1 MANRLIR
8 WLKEPLVHF
17 LLIGAA
23 IYVVYG
29 LFGTAEE
36 SGDDRTVTITAGE
49 VQSLANNWQRQ
60 WGRPPTA
67 NEFDGVVTQYIR
79 EIVLSREA
87 VAMGLDADDIVI
99 RRRLAQKLEFL
110 SQDLMVPPDPKP
122 EELEEWFDARIDEYR
137 EPNRYTLTH
146 IYLDPDKRDEQALAD
161 AEALRDEL
169 NALAQMPADVRAYG
183 DPFMLQNYYPQRTA
197 LELSK
202 LFGRGFAES
211 AIELEPGVWH
221 GPVLSG
227 YGVHVVRIDS
237 PWRAPDPEFSSVEA
251 QVRED
256 WIAVRSEELNR
267 QFLDA
272 VLARYDVIVEEVDVS
287 LTPGPARDQGA
298 ATGMGGPSEDAAQ
311 RLADEAPDENA
322 RGSGR
327 GT

>member
-1 MANRLIR
+1 MVR

-17 LLIGAA
+17 LLIGAT

-36 SGDDRTVTITAGE
+36 SGDDRSVTITAGE
-49 VQSLANNWQRQ
+49 IQSLANNWQRQ
-60 WGRPPTA
+60 WGRAPTA
-67 NEFDGVVTQYIR
+67 HELDGVVTQYIR

-87 VAMGLDADDIVI
+87 VAMGLDADDVVI

-110 SQDLMVPPDPKP
+110 SQDLMVPPDP
-122 EELEEWFDARIDEYR
+122 ERDELEEWFDARIDDYR
-137 EPNRYTLTH
+137 EPDRYTLTH
-146 IYLDPDKRDEQALAD
+146 IYLDPDQRDEQALAD

-169 NALAQMPADVRAYG
+169 NALGGMPSDVRAYG

-202 LFGRGFAES
+202 LFGRGFVES

-237 PWRAPDPEFSSVEA
+237 PWRAPDPEFTAVEP
-251 QVRED
+251 QVRAD
-256 WIAVRSEELNR
+256 WITAKSEELNR

-272 VLARYDVIVEEVDVS
+272 VLARYEVVVEDADVALI
-287 LTPGPARDQGA
+287 TGGAGDQGSA
-298 ATGMGGPSEDAAQ
+298 AGSGGPSDDVAQ
-311 RLADEAPDENA
+311 RVADRSEDEQA
-322 RGSGR
+322 QSSGAGR
-327 GT
+327 